1 MNDKSSSELL
11 IGTHDR
17 KIRWD
22 RTFSSSSCLEKL
34 ITFVHN

>member
-1 MNDKSSSELL
+1 MIDKSSSELL
-11 IGTHDR
+11 IGPPDR
-17 KIRWD
+17 KIGWD